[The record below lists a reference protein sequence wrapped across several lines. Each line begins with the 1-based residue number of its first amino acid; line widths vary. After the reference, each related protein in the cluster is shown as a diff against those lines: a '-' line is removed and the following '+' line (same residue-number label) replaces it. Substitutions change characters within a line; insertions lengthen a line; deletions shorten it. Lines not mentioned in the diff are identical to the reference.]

1 MYANTKALLLV
12 TVLMVVI
19 SLLISVCSCY
29 TVSEK
34 LDSILQQLV
43 EAERRGE
50 AESYADQH
58 RIELV
63 NGSVRVIVECDPDM
77 IEEGTEAARALGI
90 VELEAIVRE
99 DLVYPRLQV
108 LIPITSLN
116 TLAGEKSIT
125 RVELP
130 GRVIPQGK

>member
-1 MYANTKALLLV
+1 LSAKTKHLLLV
-12 TVLMVVI
+12 TVLMVI
-19 SLLISVCSCY
+19 MSLLISACSCY

-50 AESYADQH
+50 AESYAEQH
-58 RIELV
+58 EIELV
-63 NGSVRVIVECDPDM
+63 DGNVRVIVECDPDM
-77 IEEGTEAARALGI
+77 IEEATEAARALGV
-90 VELEAIVRE
+90 VEREAIVTK
-99 DLVYPRLQV
+99 DLVDPRLKV

-116 TLAGEKSIT
+116 TLAREKSVT

-130 GRVIPQGK
+130 SPVIPEGQ

>member
-1 MYANTKALLLV
+1 LSVTKKVFLLV
-12 TVLMVVI
+12 TVLMVI
-19 SLLISVCSCY
+19 LSLLISVCSCY

-50 AESYADQH
+50 AESYAEQH
-58 RIELV
+58 DIELV
-63 NGSVRVIVECDPDM
+63 DGSVRVTVECDSEM
-77 IEEGTEAARALGI
+77 IGEATEAARALGV

-99 DLVYPRLQV
+99 DYVYPFLQV
-108 LIPITSLN
+108 LIPITNLN
-116 TLAGEKSIT
+116 TLAREKSVT

-130 GRVIPQGK
+130 SPAIPQE